1 MEKCTSLSLNPSHS
15 LSDLGLWYHIVLN
28 KGQGAQEVGMS
39 MSLSSGWVI
48 SLSLLQIVSTC
59 GGTHYPAGPPEVLL
73 FLALPMRNM
82 HPLRHRDICGS
93 GKGLLERGGTL
104 SGPGLS
110 LSKRKCVCRCV
121 GGERAERDYFRG
133 GWMSCYKPLNW
144 SSSANLSGA

>member
-1 MEKCTSLSLNPSHS
+1 MEKCTSFSLSPSHS
-15 LSDLGLWYHIVLN
+15 LSDLGFWYHIVLN
-28 KGQGAQEVGMS
+28 KEQGAQEVGMS

-48 SLSLLQIVSTC
+48 SSSLLQIVSTC

-82 HPLRHRDICGS
+82 HLLRHREICGS

-110 LSKRKCVCRCV
+110 LSKKKCVCRSV
-121 GGERAERDYFRG
+121 GGERPERLF
-133 GWMSCYKPLNW
+133 
-144 SSSANLSGA
+144 